1 MQPVRL
7 LVYSGNEMKTASES
21 AFESFLKENNLT
33 FEKIEEAKED
43 GARRPDYLVQIGDI
57 KLMFEIKGLN
67 FAGGNRT
74 IGDHVRRTINEAR
87 GQVRYAAEQGI
98 PAVLLV
104 YNNLDQLFSSGIE
117 DHDFTTAI
125 YGEYTL
131 LFDRNTGAPVDAFY
145 GRNQSMRKESN
156 IEFSAIGRLKQG
168 SRRMTVTLFDN
179 VFSQVKIPYEKLPAC
194 FDVIR
199 VNISA

>member
-1 MQPVRL
+1 
-7 LVYSGNEMKTASES
+7 MKTTSEL
-21 AFESFLKENNLT
+21 AFESFLSENNLT
-33 FEKIEEAKED
+33 FNKIEEAKED

-87 GQVRYAAEQGI
+87 GQVRYATEQGI
-98 PAVLLV
+98 PAILLV

-117 DHDFTTAI
+117 DHDFETAM
-125 YGEYTL
+125 YGERTL
-131 LFDRNTGAPVDAFY
+131 LLDPSTGSTGDAFH
-145 GRNQSMRKESN
+145 GQNHSMREAWN
-156 IEFSAIGRLKQG
+156 TEFGAIGRLNRG
-168 SRRMTVTLFDN
+168 SERMIVTLFEN
-179 VFSQVKIPYEKLPAC
+179 VFAQVKIPYEKLPTC

-199 VNISA
+199 VKISPQP

>member
-1 MQPVRL
+1 VVR
-7 LVYSGNEMKTASES
+7 SMTMKTTSEF
-21 AFESFLKENNLT
+21 AFESFLSENNLT

-43 GARRPDYLVQIGDI
+43 GARRPDYLVQIADI

-87 GQVRYAAEQGI
+87 GQVRYGAEQGI

-117 DHDFTTAI
+117 DHDFETAM
-125 YGEYTL
+125 YGERTL
-131 LFDRNTGAPVDAFY
+131 LLDRSTRSTVDAFH
-145 GRNQSMRKESN
+145 GRNQSMREGSN
-156 IEFSAIGRLKQG
+156 TEFSAIGRLKR
-168 SRRMTVTLFDN
+168 SSERMIVTLFEN
-179 VFSQVKIPYEKLPAC
+179 IFSQVSIPYEKLPAC
-194 FDVIR
+194 FDVRR
-199 VNISA
+199 VKISA

>member
-1 MQPVRL
+1 
-7 LVYSGNEMKTASES
+7 MKTTSEL
-21 AFESFLKENNLT
+21 AFESFLGENSLT

-87 GQVRYAAEQGI
+87 GQVRYATEQGI
-98 PAVLLV
+98 PAILLV

-117 DHDFTTAI
+117 DHDFETAM
-125 YGEYTL
+125 YGERTL
-131 LFDRNTGAPVDAFY
+131 LLDPGTGSTVDAFH
-145 GRNQSMRKESN
+145 GQNQSMREAWN
-156 IEFSAIGRLKQG
+156 TEFGAIGRLSRG
-168 SRRMTVTLFDN
+168 SERMIVTLFEN
-179 VFSQVKIPYEKLPAC
+179 VFAQVKVPFEKLPTC

-199 VNISA
+199 VNYLRTI

>member
-1 MQPVRL
+1 
-7 LVYSGNEMKTASES
+7 MKTTSEL
-21 AFESFLKENNLT
+21 AFESFLSENNLA
-33 FEKIEEAKED
+33 FEKIEEAKGD

-87 GQVRYAAEQGI
+87 GQVRYATEQGI
-98 PAVLLV
+98 PGILLV

-117 DHDFTTAI
+117 DHDFETAM
-125 YGEYTL
+125 YGERTL
-131 LFDRNTGAPVDAFY
+131 LLDNSTGSNGDAFH
-145 GRNQSMRKESN
+145 GQNQSMRETWN
-156 IEFSAIGRLKQG
+156 TEFGAIGRLNRG
-168 SRRMTVTLFDN
+168 SKRMIVTLFEN
-179 VFSQVKIPYEKLPAC
+179 VFAQVKIPYEKLPTC

-199 VNISA
+199 VKILPQL